1 MAEEFTVT
9 PWEVKGHV
17 DYARLIEKFGT
28 EPIDADLLGRIQ
40 GLAGELHPFLT
51 RGIFYSH
58 RDLNWILDEYEKG
71 NPFYLYTGRGPSSHV
86 HVGHLLPWVFT
97 KWLQDSLDVKLYFQ
111 ITDDE
116 KFLFRDFETLR
127 DSTAVGYENILD
139 IIALGFDPAMTK
151 VILDSKLIGGLYPI
165 ALRVARKITFSTVR
179 AVFGFTPSN
188 NIGEIFYT
196 SIQAVPAF
204 LESEL
209 RGHDVPCLIPCGID
223 QDPHF
228 RVARDVAPVLGYPK
242 PALIHNK
249 LMPSLK
255 GMDAKMSASV
265 PSSAI
270 FVTDDEATARSAV
283 MNAVTGG
290 GATVAEHR
298 KYGGNPDVCPI
309 YHHYAHFFELD
320 DDHLKEVYDT
330 CRSGER
336 LCGDCKAELADK
348 VVAFLEGH
356 QEAREAARDRV
367 DEFLLTEE
375 DLSGRSSA

>member
-9 PWEVKGHV
+9 PWEVTGKI
-17 DYARLIEKFGT
+17 DYQRLIDQFGT
-28 EPIDADLLGRIQ
+28 EPVTSDLLDRLE

-58 RDLNWILDEYEKG
+58 RDLDWILDEYEKG
-71 NPFYLYTGRGPSSHV
+71 NPFYLYTGRGPSSDV

-97 KWLQDSLDVKLYFQ
+97 KWLQDTLDVKLYFQ

-116 KFLFRDFETLR
+116 KFLFRDFESLEE
-127 DSTAVGYENILD
+127 STAVGYENVLD
-139 IIALGFDPAMTK
+139 MIALGFDPEKTK
-151 VILDSKLIGGLYPI
+151 FLIDSQVIRRFYPL
-165 ALRVARKITFSTVR
+165 ALQAARKINFSTVR

-196 SIQAVPAF
+196 SIQTVPAF
-204 LESEL
+204 LESAL
-209 RGHDVPCLIPCGID
+209 QGKTVPCLIPCGID

-228 RVARDVAPVLGYPK
+228 RITRDVAPGLGFPK

-265 PSSAI
+265 PESAI
-270 FVTDDEATARSAV
+270 FVTDDEATARKSIRD
-283 MNAVTGG
+283 AVTGG
-290 GATVAEHR
+290 GATVEEHR
-298 KYGGNPDVCPI
+298 KYGGNPDICPV
-309 YHHYAHFFELD
+309 YHHYAYFFEMD

-330 CRSGER
+330 CRSGAR

-348 VVAFLEGH
+348 VVGFLADH
-356 QEAREAARDRV
+356 QEAREAARERV
-367 DEFLLTEE
+367 EEFVLRDE
-375 DLSGRSSA
+375 DLPNLA